1 MGSVTPLYDKDFYL
15 WTQEQAAL
23 VRAGKVHELD
33 LDNVAEELESLGKS
47 QWHAVENRLAVLVR
61 HLLKWQ
67 YQPTR
72 RQRGRSW
79 HSTIW
84 EQRQRLHRLLK
95 QSPSLRPHVTAMIEE
110 EYASIRARTLDE
122 TSLPPST
129 LPETCPWTVEQILD
143 ETFWPGDT
151 EGN

>member
-67 YQPTR
+67 YQPAR

-79 HSTIW
+79 RSTIW

>member
-67 YQPTR
+67 YQLAR

-79 HSTIW
+79 RSTIW

-110 EYASIRARTLDE
+110 EYTSIRARTLDE
-122 TSLPPST
+122 TGLPPST